1 MIFACTGSWKR
12 GKGVDWGKVE
22 NHISCRTIWLVIK
35 LGVYLWASHTVTFIK
50 SIYAYILPIS
60 IPLDQ
65 WSTPPSYYFNI
76 KYFQYIKILQLNFWF
91 IKTVAAVK
99 FAAFIWRL
107 NSSAIVQFSIL
118 DCCSDEWRA
127 GGTLS
132 PFEIIGTLA
141 IFLSIHFWLRVYTL
155 THTNTH
161 TQIHRYAFNLDI
173 ITFFLYKVPYEF
185 FYWYISGIHI

>member
-1 MIFACTGSWKR
+1 MNFACTGSWKR

-50 SIYAYILPIS
+50 SIYAYILPIP

-118 DCCSDEWRA
+118 DCCSDEW
-127 GGTLS
+127 GGGVL
-132 PFEIIGTLA
+132 LA
-141 IFLSIHFWLRVYTL
+141 HSIWLGYWPYSYQSTFDCVYIHLHTQTHTL
-155 THTNTH
+155 THTHTN
-161 TQIHRYAFNLDI
+161 TQICI
-173 ITFFLYKVPYEF
+173 
-185 FYWYISGIHI
+185 